1 MQQLIADCA
10 EIPHSLDAQP
20 AVLLP
25 RAAPHWEV
33 DDAAQAQADEMDDY
47 V

>member
-1 MQQLIADCA
+1 MQQLIDDCA

-20 AVLLP
+20 AVILP
-25 RAAPHWEV
+25 RAAPDWEV
-33 DDAAQAQADEMDDY
+33 DDATQAQVDDIDDY